1 MDWFFDD
8 WVRGIGVPHYSVK
21 FEVKEK
27 GQTFVVSG
35 TLEQKGVPDSFTAPV
50 PIYGTH
56 AGAKPVK
63 LGVVVTTG
71 AETRFRFA
79 ATVRPS
85 RVVVDPQLT
94 LLCTTN

>member
-1 MDWFFDD
+1 
-8 WVRGIGVPHYSVK
+8 VPHYSVK

-27 GQTFVVSG
+27 GPAFVVSG
-35 TLEQKGVPDSFTAPV
+35 TLEQKGVPDSFTVPV
-50 PIYGTH
+50 PVYGTRV
-56 AGAKPVK
+56 GAKPER

-79 ATVRPS
+79 AKIRPS